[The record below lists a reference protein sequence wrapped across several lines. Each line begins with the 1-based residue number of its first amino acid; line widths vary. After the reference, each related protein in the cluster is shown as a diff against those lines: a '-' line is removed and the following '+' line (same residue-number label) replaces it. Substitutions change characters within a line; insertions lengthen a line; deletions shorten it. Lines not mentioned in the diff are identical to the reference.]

1 MGKKNEFAY
10 FWLLAGK
17 SLSGEASDKEK
28 ENLNHL
34 LETNNGFNETFRFLG
49 ENWNKIE
56 HFKEFEQIN
65 VEEDWLILKA
75 KIEKIKKSEIKSI
88 RLYKAILPYAAA
100 ALVFLTTSVFLLWQN
115 LKSTVSVPQYTHII
129 APLGSKTN
137 LILPDGT
144 NIWLNAGS
152 SIKFNNNFNKDNRE
166 INLKGEAFFEVS
178 KQDIPFNV
186 TVPGIVFNVLGTSF
200 NIKAYPDENYIET
213 TLVKGSLKVLKGTED
228 KIKFKEFE
236 MKPNQKAVFWKEFGT
251 MTVEKIQDQK
261 EKFRKSDIP
270 VTVPRIEKITLTQK
284 QDVEEEIGWINGI
297 IVVNSEPLEE
307 LVRKLERIYDVEF
320 EFKDTV
326 LEEYRYSGRLK
337 ELTLEQVLRAM
348 KLTSPIDFKIEEK
361 KVFISINP
369 SSKSKYNQFTQK

>member
-1 MGKKNEFAY
+1 MGKKNEFAN

-17 SLSGEASDKEK
+17 SLSGEASDKENK
-28 ENLNHL
+28 NLNHL
-34 LETNNGFNETFRFLG
+34 LETNNDFSETFSFLS

-75 KIEKIKKSEIKSI
+75 KIEKIKKSEVKST
-88 RLYKAILPYAAA
+88 RLYKTILPYAAA
-100 ALVFLTTSVFLLWQN
+100 ALIFLTTSVFLLWQN
-115 LKSTVSVPQYTHII
+115 HKPDNSVPQYTHII
-129 APLGSKTN
+129 SPHGSKTN

-144 NIWLNAGS
+144 SIWLNAGS

-166 INLKGEAFFEVS
+166 INLVGEAFFDVS

-186 TVPGIVFNVLGTSF
+186 TVPGIIFNVLGTSF

-213 TLVKGSLKVLKGTED
+213 TLVKGSLKILKGTED

-236 MKPNQKAVFWKEFGT
+236 MKPNQKAVFWKEYGT
-251 MTVEKIQDQK
+251 LTVEKNQDQK
-261 EKFRKSDIP
+261 GKIRKSDIP
-270 VTVPRIEKITLTQK
+270 VPVPRIEKITLSQK
-284 QDVEEEIGWINGI
+284 QNVEEEIGWIDGI
-297 IVVNSEPLEE
+297 LVVNSEPLED

-320 EFKDTV
+320 VFKDLE
-326 LEEYRYSGRLK
+326 LEEYRYTGRLK
-337 ELTLEQVLRAM
+337 ELTIEQVMRAL
-348 KLTSPIDFKIEEK
+348 KLTSPIDFTIEEK